1 MNKSYS
7 KRLAVLTIAAFI
19 LAALFAVIAF
29 LRYNRNRDVQS
40 EATPPAQ
47 PDLLLASPAEL
58 KRHALSL
65 FAQYTMSGKPQ
76 WESWKDKCEV
86 HLLDDC
92 GQTDK
97 GNEPPPQFHLD
108 RSVQIPPQVEF
119 ANEILRLDSDKTKP
133 AEVNEKN
140 PVLQIVYYNDAAAA
154 SILNQRLFS
163 GTILENR
170 RKQLIQNQVSISDLT
185 VPDFDPGSVIVKT
198 IWQAIFRDK
207 DTSTGY
213 KIFRTFNN
221 GVKVMHDVFP
231 HQLHP
236 IVDWPFALVDTTQ
249 PEKCSQSKDNK
260 GIYVYT
266 LGCFLF
272 HEISPEE
279 LKNIPDAIIPSSIDP
294 TLCVSHK
301 CYLLFMGTH
310 IMTRETPNWVWMTFW
325 WTNEGRPASISN
337 KWDFFE
343 AKASINNQLSD
354 ADQCSH
360 KNQRSTAN
368 RFSITNAFCSI
379 ANPYLEGP
387 TSGMDPNCLDCHRF
401 AAYNPAFKVETAIR
415 NFGVNAS
422 LAHSQNLQEP
432 LCYFKDSL
440 RTHFLWTIAVPLDN
454 SISQNNNPCDITSR

>member
-1 MNKSYS
+1 MNKFYGKKS
-7 KRLAVLTIAAFI
+7 AVLAITAVL
-19 LAALFAVIAF
+19 LAALFILIAF
-29 LRYNRNRDVQS
+29 LRYDRNRDVQS
-40 EATPPAQ
+40 EAASHAQ

-58 KRHALSL
+58 KRHALNL
-65 FAQYTMSGKPQ
+65 FLRYTISGKPQ

-92 GQTDK
+92 GQTHEGK
-97 GNEPPPQFHLD
+97 KPPPQFHID

-119 ANEILRLDSDKTKP
+119 ANEVLRLDSDKKKP
-133 AEVNEKN
+133 AEVDEKN

-163 GTILENR
+163 GTILEDR
-170 RKQLIQNQVSISDLT
+170 RKQLIQNEVSISDLT

-198 IWQAIFRDK
+198 IWQAIFPDPS
-207 DTSTGY
+207 TSTGY
-213 KIFRTFNN
+213 KIFFTFNN
-221 GVKVMHDVFP
+221 GAKVMDDVFP

-236 IVDWPFALVDTTQ
+236 MVDWPFALVDTTDR
-249 PEKCSQSKDNK
+249 EKCSQSKDSK
-260 GIYVYT
+260 GIYIYT

-272 HEISPEE
+272 HEISPKE
-279 LKNIPDAIIPSSIDP
+279 LDNIPEAIIPSLAHP
-294 TLCVSHK
+294 LCMSKK

-343 AKASINNQLSD
+343 AKASINNQFSD

-360 KNQRSTAN
+360 KNQQSTAN
-368 RFSITNAFCSI
+368 RFSINPFCSI

-415 NFGVNAS
+415 KFGVNAS

-440 RTHFLWTIAVPLDN
+440 RTHFLWTIAVHLN
-454 SISQNNNPCDITSR
+454 SSISQNNNPCDITSR